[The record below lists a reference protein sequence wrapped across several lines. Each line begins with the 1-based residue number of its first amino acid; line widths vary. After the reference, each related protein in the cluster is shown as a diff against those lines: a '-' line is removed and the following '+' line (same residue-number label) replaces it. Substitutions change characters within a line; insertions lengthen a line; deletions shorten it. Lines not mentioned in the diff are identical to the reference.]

1 MKLAIVVGH
10 SKDKKGAYAV
20 GPINQHEYDFNIEVA
35 QNAYQAAMLSGIQ
48 TKIFLRD
55 SIGIVGAYKEVNK
68 WADENTV
75 CIELHFN
82 SFNGKAQG
90 TETLFDKDP
99 VESIEVARE
108 VHEAVCALFDRRGKL
123 DRGLKL
129 IDDGRGAKSLAECK
143 VPGCLIEPFFGDNK
157 NDAILANSLRLEYA
171 KTIVF
176 GVLSYFENKIK
187 RISLN

>member
-10 SKDKKGAYAV
+10 SKDKKGAYAI
-20 GPINQHEYDFNIEVA
+20 GPINQHEYDFNLEVA

-55 SIGIVGAYKEVNK
+55 KIGIVGAYQEVSK
-68 WADENTV
+68 WADENTI

-82 SFNGKAQG
+82 SYNGKARG
-90 TETLFDKDP
+90 TETLFDNDP
-99 VESIEVARE
+99 PESIEVARE
-108 VHEAVCALFDRRGKL
+108 VHEAVCALFNRRGKD

-129 IDDGRGAKSLAECK
+129 IDQGRGAKNLAECM
-143 VPGCLIEPFFGDNK
+143 VPGCLVEPFFGDNK
-157 NDAILANSLRLEYA
+157 DDALEANGLRLEYA
-171 KTIVF
+171 KALIF
-176 GVLSYFENKIK
+176 GVLSYFENRAK